1 MNIKIILLSII
12 LIIQLL
18 LLNNNGGIVES
29 KINFSKRKQTDRKP
43 NPSPKTY
50 TKEYYDNKYLK
61 SLKNVKQT
69 PNDFLVTDL
78 PGLDN
83 NILTSYSG
91 LLTTNETSDGNLFF
105 WFFPAN
111 ETVINPMDAPLLV
124 WLNGG
129 PGCSSMDSVFIETG
143 PLRFIGNS
151 DNSDKF
157 YINPWSWHNSA
168 NMLYID
174 QPFGTGLSFVSDNDG
189 LVTNDLEINQNFYQF
204 IQEFFQIFSNYS
216 TLPFFISGESYAGHY
231 IPHMASYILNMNENL
246 SKDSVK
252 INLQGV
258 AIGNGYTH
266 PTTQIN
272 SYREF
277 GYYATGIIGERQYNN
292 YENLNNLCQEQL
304 SQGNYNSDECA
315 NVFNTLLD
323 DSGSSNTSQ
332 VNMYD
337 YRLNDPTAGNNWPL
351 PGIDQEFVYL
361 NRDDVRSA
369 IHATVTPHQWNECND
384 TVNGLLTN
392 QDESSLYLFPELL
405 SNIRVLIYNGQF
417 DVICNHV
424 GTTEYLNQIE
434 WDYTQEWSDAPR
446 FTWTSVGTD
455 GSLQSGG
462 YGKTAANLTFV
473 LALGGS
479 HMYPMN
485 MPSTSFDMITRF
497 LKNKSF
503 NDLPQSI
510 GIDAPSTPKPVPLTL
525 GAWIGITVGGC
536 AFGFLVGG
544 LIIYIIMKK
553 SSKNGYYK
561 VIQ

>member
-1 MNIKIILLSII
+1 MNFKIFILLII

-18 LLNNNGGIVES
+18 LNNNIVES
-29 KINFSKRKQTDRKP
+29 KLNFSKRKQTDRKP

-50 TKEYYDNKYLK
+50 TNEYYDNKYLK
-61 SLKNVKQT
+61 SLENLKQT
-69 PNDFLVTDL
+69 PNDFIVTDL
-78 PGLDN
+78 PGLEN
-83 NILTSYSG
+83 GVLTSYAG
-91 LLTTNETSDGNLFF
+91 LLTTNQTSNGNLFF
-105 WFFPAN
+105 WFFPSN

-143 PLRFIGNS
+143 PLRFNGTS
-151 DNSDKF
+151 DNTDTF

-174 QPFGTGLSFVSDNDG
+174 QPFGTGLSYVEDNDG
-189 LVTNDLEINQNFYQF
+189 LITNDLEINQNFYQF

-231 IPHMASYILNMNENL
+231 IPNMASYILNMNENL
-246 SKDSVK
+246 SKDSIK

-277 GYYATGIIGERQYNN
+277 GYYATGIIGIEQYNN
-292 YENLNNLCQEQL
+292 YATLNSLCQEQL

-323 DSGSSNTSQ
+323 DSGSSNTTQ

-351 PGIDQEFVYL
+351 PGINQEYFYL
-361 NRDDVRSA
+361 NRKDVREA
-369 IHATVTPHQWNECND
+369 IHATSTPHQWNECND
-384 TVNGLLTN
+384 TVNGLITN

-417 DVICNHV
+417 DIICNHV
-424 GTTEYLNQIE
+424 GTSEYLNQIDWE
-434 WDYTQEWSDAPR
+434 YADDWLSAPR

-462 YGKTAANLTFV
+462 YGKTTANLTFV
-473 LALGGS
+473 MALGGS

-485 MPSTSFDMITRF
+485 MPSTSLDMVTRF
-497 LKNKSF
+497 LNDRSF

-510 GIDAPSTPKPVPLTL
+510 GIQAPSTPKPVPLTL

-536 AFGFLVGG
+536 ALGFLLGA
-544 LIIYIIMKK
+544 LIIYVIMKK